1 MGNRSRENAH
11 VTYPCYRAKL
21 TVDPAL
27 GALLAYDLY
36 RTISTLPLD
45 LSGRWSQSSRK
56 QKRIHFFGG
65 RTKETDFLPLL
76 RCDPFLFLVAF
87 TPLLLYTPPRKY

>member
-1 MGNRSRENAH
+1 MGNRSGENAH
-11 VTYPCYRAKL
+11 FTYPCYRPKL
-21 TVDPAL
+21 TVDRAL

-65 RTKETDFLPLL
+65 RTKETDCLPLM
-76 RCDPFLFLVAF
+76 RCEPFGFLAAI
-87 TPLLLYTPPRKY
+87 THLILYTSRSKY